1 MLMLNAPNHHS
12 SRAYPFF
19 FIHLLRY
26 IPLKVKG
33 MRPVFQRKKKKNKTK
48 QQNSITDEFSVS
60 SSYYV
65 FLKLNHSS
73 SETSPIG
80 LSKSAK

>member
-33 MRPVFQRKKKKNKTK
+33 MRPVFQRKKKKKQNQATK
-48 QQNSITDEFSVS
+48 QYN
-60 SSYYV
+60 
-65 FLKLNHSS
+65 
-73 SETSPIG
+73 
-80 LSKSAK
+80 